1 MNICI
6 RCRKP
11 GSASTS
17 RNQAGQIMAAVALLE
32 RNPEPGDDDIDRA
45 MTNIR
50 RRGVTLVKAPKSVPC
65 LWLSRQ

>member
-1 MNICI
+1 
-6 RCRKP
+6 
-11 GSASTS
+11 
-17 RNQAGQIMAAVALLE
+17 MAAVALLE